1 MKTNRTIADSRADAI
16 PAHQW
21 IDNPRRYSCR
31 HPHSGAPTA
40 PFFVANNRNRLAN
53 SRLPFDSIKVGAWTG
68 GAFTNDT
75 TGAFSHC
82 GAGAPYSS
90 GIYFMVLV
98 DANLDWALG
107 FANENWSV
115 KKDQVFQIALT
126 FDGQTPFNV
135 YGVAVS
141 EKLVRVSMP
150 TNSSLIAQFRK
161 AKSMTAFTQGQL
173 FQFKLDQTAQ
183 LLPTLANC
191 AAKMKE
197 NGVASAG

>member
-1 MKTNRTIADSRADAI
+1 MPFQHINGSTTLDGILAATRIAGHLPLHFSSRIIEIAWQIQDCRLNSNDFLYDFWA
-16 PAHQW
+16 
-21 IDNPRRYSCR
+21 NPV
-31 HPHSGAPTA
+31 
-40 PFFVANNRNRLAN
+40 PFG
-53 SRLPFDSIKVGAWTG
+53 SIKVGAWTG

-161 AKSMTAFTQGQL
+161 AKSMTAFTQSALSIQARSNGTTSADVS
-173 FQFKLDQTAQ
+173 KL
-183 LLPTLANC
+183 
-191 AAKMKE
+191 
-197 NGVASAG
+197 